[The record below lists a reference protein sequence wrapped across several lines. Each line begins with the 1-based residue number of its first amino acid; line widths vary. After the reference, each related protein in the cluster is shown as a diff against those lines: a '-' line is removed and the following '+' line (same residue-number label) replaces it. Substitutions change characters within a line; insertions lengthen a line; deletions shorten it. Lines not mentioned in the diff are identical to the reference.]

1 MVVARIG
8 AGLAREEGQTFVEMI
23 TTMAMLSFV
32 MAAVAALFVS
42 GLHAQTDMDQR
53 FQAQQNARL
62 ALTSI
67 RSDIRNSCMAPQVYS
82 TPASTTVLAAGV
94 YGAKVVL
101 ASACSGGAATSNVT
115 WCADSASGA
124 APFGLYR
131 QATGTACAY
140 STGVKRAD
148 QLKTNAVFALSTT
161 SGRRPQLALSF
172 PVAANLSSTNGVYTL
187 GDTVMAR
194 NSAATP

>member
-1 MVVARIG
+1 MVAARMG
-8 AGLAREEGQTFVEMI
+8 ARFDQEEGQTFVEMI

-62 ALTSI
+62 ALTSM
-67 RSDIRNSCMAPQVYS
+67 RSEIRNSCVAPVVYS
-82 TPASTTVLAAGV
+82 TAASATPLAAGV
-94 YGAKVVL
+94 YGGKVTL
-101 ASACSGGAATSNVT
+101 ASACSGGVATSNVT
-115 WCADSASGA
+115 WCADSSTGA

-131 QATGTACAY
+131 QTGTACAY
-140 STGVKRAD
+140 NNGVKRAD
-148 QLKTNAVFALSTT
+148 QLKTTSVFALSTT
-161 SGRRPQLALSF
+161 SGRRPMLALSF
-172 PVAANLSSTNGVYTL
+172 PVDANLSTANGVYTL
-187 GDTVMAR
+187 NDTVMAR

>member
-1 MVVARIG
+1 MVGARIG
-8 AGLAREEGQTFVEMI
+8 ARLGREEGQTVIEMI

-62 ALTSI
+62 ALTTM
-67 RSDIRNSCMAPQVYS
+67 RSDIRNSCVAPQVYS
-82 TPASTTVLAAGV
+82 TPASTTPLASGV
-94 YGAKVVL
+94 SGAKVVL
-101 ASACSGGAATSNVT
+101 ASACSAGVATSNVT
-115 WCADSASGA
+115 WCADSASGS

-131 QATGTACAY
+131 KTGTACTY

-148 QLKTNAVFALSTT
+148 QLKTSTVFALSTT
-161 SGRRPQLALSF
+161 SGRRPMLAVSF
-172 PVAANLSSTNGVYTL
+172 PVDANLSTANGVYTL
-187 GDTVMAR
+187 SDTVMAR

>member
-1 MVVARIG
+1 MGARIR
-8 AGLAREEGQTFVEMI
+8 ARLAREEGQTLIEMI
-23 TTMAMLSFV
+23 ATMAMLSFV
-32 MAAVAALFVS
+32 MTAVATLFVS

-62 ALTSI
+62 ALTLM

-82 TPASTTVLAAGV
+82 TPSSSTTLASGV

-124 APFGLYR
+124 APFGLYK
-131 QATGTACAY
+131 QTGTTCAY
-140 STGVKRAD
+140 NNGVQRAD
-148 QLKTNAVFALSTT
+148 QLKTNADFALSTT
-161 SGRRPQLALSF
+161 SGRRPELALSL
-172 PVAANLSSTNGVYTL
+172 PVDANLSTTIGVYTL
-187 GDTVMAR
+187 NDTVMAR

>member
-1 MVVARIG
+1 MVGARIR
-8 AGLAREEGQTFVEMI
+8 ARLVREEGQTLIELI

-42 GLHAQTDMDQR
+42 GLHAQTDMNQR

-62 ALTSI
+62 ALTSM
-67 RSDIRNSCMAPQVYS
+67 RSDVRNSCMAPVVYS
-82 TPASTTVLAAGV
+82 TPASVTPLASGV
-94 YGAKVVL
+94 FGAKVTL

-115 WCADSASGA
+115 WCADSSTGA

-131 QATGTACAY
+131 QTGTACAY
-140 STGVKRAD
+140 NNGVKRAD
-148 QLKTNAVFALSTT
+148 QLKTSAVFALSTT
-161 SGRRPQLALSF
+161 SGRRPMLTISF
-172 PVAANLSSTNGVYTL
+172 PVDANLSTSNGVYTL

>member
-1 MVVARIG
+1 MGARIR
-8 AGLAREEGQTFVEMI
+8 ARLTREEGQTVIELI

-32 MAAVAALFVS
+32 MAGVAILFTS

-62 ALTSI
+62 ALTSM
-67 RSDIRNSCMAPQVYS
+67 RSDIRNSCVAPQVYA
-82 TPASTTVLAAGV
+82 TPASSTVLASGV

-101 ASACSGGAATSNVT
+101 ASACSAGVATSNIT
-115 WCADSASGA
+115 WCVDSSTGA

-131 QATGTACAY
+131 QTGTACAY
-140 STGVKRAD
+140 NNGVKRAD
-148 QLKTNAVFALSTT
+148 QLKTSADFALSTT
-161 SGRRPQLALSF
+161 SGQRPQLALSF
-172 PVAANLSSTNGVYTL
+172 PVDANLSTTNGVYTL
-187 GDTVMAR
+187 SDTVMAR

>member
-1 MVVARIG
+1 MI
-8 AGLAREEGQTFVEMI
+8 EML

-42 GLHAQTDMDQR
+42 GLHAQTNMDQR

-62 ALTSI
+62 ALTTM
-67 RSDIRNSCMAPQVYS
+67 RHDIRVSCVAPQVYS
-82 TPASTTVLAAGV
+82 TAASTTPLASGV
-94 YGAKVVL
+94 FGGKVVL
-101 ASACSGGAATSNVT
+101 ASTCSNGTATSNVT
-115 WCADSASGA
+115 WCADSSTGA

-131 QATGTACAY
+131 QTGTSCAY
-140 STGVKRAD
+140 STGVQRAD

-161 SGRRPQLALSF
+161 SGRRPMLTLSF
-172 PVAANLSSTNGVYTL
+172 PVDANLSNTDGTYTL